1 MAGKKNERERDG
13 GRRGLFLQFY
23 IHSCTILTLFLKY
36 ALYHLKNR
44 VQHSPK
50 IQILHGQGQPRRRTN
65 GLLPLVIDLIVL
77 LVVVPVCILP
87 PRVPK
92 QRVPNIIK
100 HILGRVIPN
109 RTRLTRR
116 LLEIPEH

>member
-1 MAGKKNERERDG
+1 MLGV
-13 GRRGLFLQFY
+13 LQLY
-23 IHSCTILTLFLKY
+23 IHSCTILTLVLEIY

-50 IQILHGQGQPRRRTN
+50 IQTLRGQVQPRRRTN
-65 GLLPLVIDLIVL
+65 GLLPVTDTIVL
-77 LVVVPVCILP
+77 PVVRILP

-100 HILGRVIPN
+100 SIFGRVIPN
-109 RTRLTRR
+109 RTRLTRK